1 MNENVDWGATLKR
14 AAAINDA
21 DLQYTL
27 RARFLDRAV
36 TRLAGSGSGD
46 GIAALATKWHR
57 RIRSDNDCA
66 ATARCL
72 LRSMPPDTCPREI
85 LQIIAEMHS
94 EETDL
99 IRVGHAC
106 ASLAYDIMLRDMS
119 RVAARAE
126 RVGTPADAGLPQR
139 VAWMAYDAEQRAQM
153 SDCAELTAISECTT
167 Q

>member
-1 MNENVDWGATLKR
+1 MSENVDWGATLKR

-21 DLQYTL
+21 DFQYTL
-27 RARFLDRAV
+27 RAGFLDRAV

-57 RIRSDNDCA
+57 RIRSDSDCA

-72 LRSMPPDTCPREI
+72 LRSLPLDTCPRAI
-85 LQIIAEMHS
+85 LQIIAEMPS
-94 EETDL
+94 NETDL

-106 ASLAYDIMLRDMS
+106 ASLAYDITLRDMS
-119 RVAARAE
+119 TAQARAE
-126 RVGTPADAGLPQR
+126 RAGTPADAGMPQR

-153 SDCAELTAISECTT
+153 TDCAELTAISECT